1 MDYKTNLVL
10 HISFSF
16 FFLFLVHCLYSIVF
30 LISFMDFL
38 INKLYL
44 ACFMYVILSC
54 LLIAA
59 LWSPAGK
66 GLTSWLSFMWCFIV
80 LLSLSSVVSYVR
92 CGTWFYYIP
101 INDTTLELS
110 VFWPSDTESWINE
123 LRFSESKSLSFK
135 TRLSSVTCFC
145 GDVT

>member
-44 ACFMYVILSC
+44 VSCMVTHSGNLLKDLSDGFPFC
-54 LLIAA
+54 QYF
-59 LWSPAGK
+59 
-66 GLTSWLSFMWCFIV
+66 TSENII
-80 LLSLSSVVSYVR
+80 R
-92 CGTWFYYIP
+92 
-101 INDTTLELS
+101 
-110 VFWPSDTESWINE
+110 
-123 LRFSESKSLSFK
+123 
-135 TRLSSVTCFC
+135 
-145 GDVT
+145 

>member
-44 ACFMYVILSC
+44 VILGRFKW
-54 LLIAA
+54 LIN
-59 LWSPAGK
+59 GF
-66 GLTSWLSFMWCFIV
+66 TEFMI
-80 LLSLSSVVSYVR
+80 
-92 CGTWFYYIP
+92 
-101 INDTTLELS
+101 EQ
-110 VFWPSDTESWINE
+110 
-123 LRFSESKSLSFK
+123 
-135 TRLSSVTCFC
+135 
-145 GDVT
+145 

>member
-44 ACFMYVILSC
+44 VSC
-54 LLIAA
+54 LKDFVCLFDLI
-59 LWSPAGK
+59 LYVPVNN
-66 GLTSWLSFMWCFIV
+66 F
-80 LLSLSSVVSYVR
+80 SVMSGR
-92 CGTWFYYIP
+92 
-101 INDTTLELS
+101 
-110 VFWPSDTESWINE
+110 VF
-123 LRFSESKSLSFK
+123 L
-135 TRLSSVTCFC
+135 
-145 GDVT
+145 G